1 MYHAKNSATPLRL
14 HLQFFGEETGAEDV
28 TPSTEQEPI
37 KPPAS
42 DEDTKNVN
50 VEAQPDAP
58 KVDDLIKR
66 AVDRATNKIGN
77 DNKKLK
83 EQLDKVNRER
93 LSTDEL
99 KQLEASEREATLAMR
114 EAQIVDKENRYY
126 AIKSIKAAGLDTG
139 DETALE
145 LVDFVMG
152 ETSEDIDT
160 RVEAFSKLLSKFVKN
175 NIESTF
181 KENGRIPNKASTGKN
196 DAQANIG
203 TVLGKMSLANNTASK
218 AALDYYTGGKK

>member
-1 MYHAKNSATPLRL
+1 MYHAKNNTTPLRL
-14 HLQFFGEETGAEDV
+14 HLQFFGEEIGTEVA
-28 TPSTEQEPI
+28 TTSAEQEPTQ
-37 KPPAS
+37 PLVS
-42 DEDTKNVN
+42 NEDAKDAN
-50 VEAQPDAP
+50 VEAQAYAP

-99 KQLEASEREATLAMR
+99 KQLEVSEREATLAMR
-114 EAQIVDKENRYY
+114 EAQIADKENRYY
-126 AIKSIKAAGLDTG
+126 AIRSIKAAGLDTG

-181 KENGRIPNKASTGKN
+181 KENGRIPNKASTGTN